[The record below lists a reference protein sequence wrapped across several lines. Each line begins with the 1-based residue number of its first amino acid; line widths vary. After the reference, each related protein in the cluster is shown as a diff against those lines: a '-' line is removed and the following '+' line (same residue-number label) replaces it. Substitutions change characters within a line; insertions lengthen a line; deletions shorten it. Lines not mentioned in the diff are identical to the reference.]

1 MPDALPEEIDAFR
14 QRMSQLVNDG
24 MLALM
29 ASIGHRT
36 RLFDTLDGL
45 APSTSAEIAEAAALD
60 ERYVREW
67 LSAMACGGI
76 VDYEPATQRF
86 HLPPERAAVL
96 TRRAGSG
103 NLAAWAPMVGF
114 LAVVEDRIVECFRNG
129 GGLSYDDY
137 PGFVRA
143 MGGQS
148 RLLFDLALVP
158 AILPMVPGL
167 VERLESGIDVADVGC
182 GAGHAVNVMAQRFPA
197 SRFTGY
203 DVLRDAVERGRA
215 EAAELGLTNVGF
227 EEVDAAEL
235 DAPGAF
241 DLVTT
246 FTAVHDQ
253 AFPRRVL
260 RNIARALRPD
270 GVYLCMD
277 VGFSSRLED
286 NLDHPFGPVAYTV
299 STMHCMSVSLGQGG
313 EGLGEAW
320 AGPQA
325 FALFEEAGFTDVVLH
340 RPEWQEGFDY
350 YVCRTG

>member
-1 MPDALPEEIDAFR
+1 MPDPRPEEIDEFR

-29 ASIGHRT
+29 VSIGHRT
-36 RLFDTLDGL
+36 RLFDVLDGRR
-45 APSTSAEIAEAAALD
+45 PSTSAEIASAGGLD

-76 VDYEPATQRF
+76 VEYDPGPQRF
-86 HLPPERAAVL
+86 RLPPAHAALL
-96 TRRAGSG
+96 TRRAGSA

-114 LAVVEDRIVECFRNG
+114 LAVVEDRIVDCFRDG
-129 GGLSYDDY
+129 GGLSYADY
-137 PGFVRA
+137 PRFVHA
-143 MGGQS
+143 MAGQS

-158 AILPMVPGL
+158 AILPLVPGL
-167 VERLESGIDVADVGC
+167 VERLEAGIDVADVGC
-182 GAGHAVNVMAQRFPA
+182 GAGHAVNVMAQRFPK
-197 SRFTGY
+197 SRFTGF
-203 DVLRDAVERGRA
+203 DVLPEAIDEGRR
-215 EAAELGLTNVGF
+215 EAQEMGLTNVRF
-227 EEVDAAEL
+227 EEADAAEL
-235 DAPGAF
+235 DRPAAF

-253 AFPRRVL
+253 AHPRRVL

-277 VGFSSRLED
+277 VGFSSRLAD
-286 NLDHPFGPVAYTV
+286 NLDHPFAPFAYTV
-299 STMHCMSVSLGQGG
+299 STMHCMSVSLGRGG
-313 EGLGEAW
+313 EGLGEGW

-325 FALFEEAGFTDVVLH
+325 LALLEEAGFADVVLH
-340 RPEWQEGFDY
+340 RPPWQEGFDY